1 MNKQANSQR
10 AQAIKAGNIRPGV
23 GQVTF
28 KRVTE
33 DIAKSRAKAIAARRQ
48 ELAGAMAV
56 V

>member
-1 MNKQANSQR
+1 MNKQANGQR
-10 AQAIKAGNIRPGV
+10 ALAIKMGNIRPGV
-23 GQVTF
+23 GQVV
-28 KRVTE
+28 KMRVTE